1 VRRWR
6 WLRKLLFGDWTPV
19 LRDPLDLLR
28 LSFAGGSVGFLLTG
42 HPAIGW
48 HMFVDFL
55 IVVAAGRLN
64 MPRLF
69 DLLFVLGWATQ
80 SWGNAA
86 GLFDLNQCTHIRLGK
101 SNHVCLGYDNFVHF
115 LIPLTS
121 IGPIYVLGLRLG
133 VLPDISKETT
143 GRRRLG
149 TVLFAVLGVMAIE
162 YVNEIWEYIAVNWL
176 NLNLQIGYSD
186 TIHDLALGILGSV
199 AGGVLLWVWAARR
212 WPTERKPIT

>member
-1 VRRWR
+1 MAQRAYWKGS
-6 WLRKLLFGDWTPV
+6 LKLSLVSCPVVLYPASTAVEKTRFHMINKETGNRLKQQMVDAETGD
-19 LRDPLDLLR
+19 
-28 LSFAGGSVGFLLTG
+28 
-42 HPAIGW
+42 
-48 HMFVDFL
+48 
-55 IVVAAGRLN
+55 VVESDQKGRGYE
-64 MPRLF
+64 
-69 DLLFVLGWATQ
+69 LLFVLGWATQ

-199 AGGVLLWVWAARR
+199 AGGVLLWVWAARL
-212 WPTERKPIT
+212 WTTERKPIT